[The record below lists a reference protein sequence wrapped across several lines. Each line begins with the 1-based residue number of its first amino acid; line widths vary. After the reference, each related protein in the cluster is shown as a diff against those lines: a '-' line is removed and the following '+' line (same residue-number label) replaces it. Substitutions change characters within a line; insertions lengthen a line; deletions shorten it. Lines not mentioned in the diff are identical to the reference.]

1 MAPELVIGHPQ
12 ELFAILADRVLA
24 AAQEALA
31 ARSSC
36 AMVLT
41 GGSLA
46 RMAFPRLA
54 RLPVDWSRVDFFQGD
69 ERAVPPGD
77 AASNHRE
84 AQALWFGPAG
94 VPAERV
100 HRMQGEAADLDAA
113 AREYAALL
121 VRVLGTPPRVDLA
134 LLGAGPDGHVCSLF
148 PGHPLLAERARWA
161 AAIEDSPKPPAG
173 RITLTL
179 PTLAA
184 ARRVVIVALGR
195 ERAGVVREALAQRDS
210 LLPVALVAQQGEGVV
225 VLAEG

>member
-24 AAQEALA
+24 AAREALA
-31 ARSSC
+31 ARRTF
-36 AMVLT
+36 AVVLT

-46 RMAFPRLA
+46 RVAFPRLA
-54 RLPVDWSRVDFFQGD
+54 RLPVDWPRVHFFQGD

-77 AASNHRE
+77 PASNHRE
-84 AQALWFGPAG
+84 AQALWFEPAG

-100 HRMQGEAADLDAA
+100 HRMRGEATDLDAA

-121 VRVLGTPPRVDLA
+121 IRVLGTPPRVDLA

-148 PGHPLLAERARWA
+148 PGHPLLAEEARWA
-161 AAIEDSPKPPAG
+161 AAIEDSPKPPAR

-184 ARRVVIVALGR
+184 ARLVVIVALGR

-210 LLPVALVAQQGEGVV
+210 PLPVALVARRGERVV